1 MRFDP
6 GKAWPHPML
15 RPPTYGDD
23 YPRAEFEVEIEVTRA
38 QGSTSV
44 EVNAEFELSDP
55 DLLQLV
61 KHGAARYVLL
71 VKASR
76 THFRDMISSSDS
88 HIERLFSGGDLSGR
102 VEFAPFLVCTRNLSA
117 SARTDGTQIFLIELS
132 ISLRDRCSLRIY
144 RRITA
149 RRMKPL

>member
-102 VEFAPFLVCTRNLSA
+102 VEFAPFLVCTRNLSGLP
-117 SARTDGTQIFLIELS
+117 RG
-132 ISLRDRCSLRIY
+132 RM
-144 RRITA
+144 A
-149 RRMKPL
+149 RRFF